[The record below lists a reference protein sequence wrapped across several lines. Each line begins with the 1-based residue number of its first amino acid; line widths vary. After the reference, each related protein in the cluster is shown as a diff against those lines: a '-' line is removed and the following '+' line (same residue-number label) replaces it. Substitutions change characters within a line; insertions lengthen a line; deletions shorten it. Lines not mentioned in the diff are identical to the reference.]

1 MNLRHLALA
10 GFAAFALGGTAAAQ
24 TSPPAQVAQAPG
36 LPGTTPA
43 PSGRRRATPEPSPTG
58 SETPEPPQFTS
69 MDGVWEVAS
78 QPLDRSLRV
87 SYTHLYIT
95 QHGDQLTGT
104 WLRKGKL
111 KEKDADTYDF
121 TGTFDGRLFKLN
133 LKNAKGNVY
142 TMSGYAE
149 NYSDMVGLLTT
160 ADPKDRGTPF
170 TASHRKSERFIMSAL
185 PGAPRTGSFS

>member
-1 MNLRHLALA
+1 MNLRPLALV

-24 TSPPAQVAQAPG
+24 MPPPAQVAQVPPPSITPG
-36 LPGTTPA
+36 PGA
-43 PSGRRRATPEPSPTG
+43 RRRGNPEPSPTG

-104 WLRKGKL
+104 WLRKGKP
-111 KEKDADTYDF
+111 KDKDADYYEF
-121 TGTFDGRLFKLN
+121 TGTFDGRLFKIN
-133 LKNAKGNVY
+133 LKNAKGIVY

-149 NYSDMVGLLTT
+149 NYSDMVGLLTS
-160 ADPKDRGTPF
+160 ADPKDHGTPF
-170 TASHRKSERFIMSAL
+170 TAAHRKSERFIMSAL
-185 PGAPRTGSFS
+185 PGAFAGKRLS